1 MNAPTLGSPSTINLP
16 VSANAPILMHVLMRW
31 EVGLTILRVD
41 ASVNR
46 STLAVGTGSLAG
58 KLVDANARKNAVRKI
73 WKWIRQLVS
82 VSRLDQEDVLLR
94 VVGMGSIGIKDCVN
108 AHLFVEQQVQIVVEI
123 KCGIQILANVSVHWM
138 VKIVHKFRCGILKL
152 VCVSVHQ
159 MVKIVA
165 KIK

>member
-1 MNAPTLGSPSTINLP
+1 M
-16 VSANAPILMHVLMRW
+16 
-31 EVGLTILRVD
+31 
-41 ASVNR
+41 
-46 STLAVGTGSLAG
+46 
-58 KLVDANARKNAVRKI
+58 
-73 WKWIRQLVS
+73 
-82 VSRLDQEDVLLR
+82 DQEDVLLR

-123 KCGIQILANVSVHWM
+123 KCGIQILANVSVHQM